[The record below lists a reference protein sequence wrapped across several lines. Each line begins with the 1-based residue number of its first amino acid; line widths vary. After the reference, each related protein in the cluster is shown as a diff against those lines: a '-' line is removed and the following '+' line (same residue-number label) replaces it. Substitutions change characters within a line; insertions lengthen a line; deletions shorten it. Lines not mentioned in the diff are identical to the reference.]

1 MRLALIL
8 VAVMSVMVGCA
19 PKDELAVLPDY
30 LRAQARLAD
39 GQNPDLTRP
48 AERTPRADKASETL
62 ADHYTGSDANADRDP
77 VLEQMLAE
85 ARANIVLPAQGGTSP
100 STTGS
105 TSAATKSVSD
115 VSAASP
121 PDLFRRFMTT
131 QSQRSSNQTGYV
143 GTEPGYPAS
152 PKTTAPAPS
161 RQEQFGRSIV
171 TDPAQ
176 INARLELLAAAR
188 AVDGTGADIGDRDKR
203 KGSPLPRA
211 GGSSDDETLR
221 IQGLD
226 RHVVLPPAIEP
237 ELTQLARRAHDR
249 NLPLI
254 IAVGVPSS
262 GSAYDRLSQA
272 RQVSRLVS
280 QALTPAVKV
289 REHINPALPFGTVE
303 ISIQPTA
310 SSPTIQ

>member
-1 MRLALIL
+1 
-8 VAVMSVMVGCA
+8 MSVMVGCA

-39 GQNPDLTRP
+39 GQRPDLNRP
-48 AERTPRADKASETL
+48 AERTAHAEKASEAL
-62 ADHYTGSDANADRDP
+62 ANRHTGSGANADRDP

-85 ARANIVLPAQGGTSP
+85 ARANIVLPARGGASP

-105 TSAATKSVSD
+105 TSAAVRSDSD

-121 PDLFRRFMTT
+121 PDLFRQFMTT
-131 QSQRSSNQTGYV
+131 QSQRASTQAGYAR
-143 GTEPGYPAS
+143 TEPVNTAS
-152 PKTTAPAPS
+152 PKNTKQTPS
-161 RQEQFGRSIV
+161 RQEQFGRSTV

-176 INARLELLAAAR
+176 VNARLELLAAAR
-188 AVDGTGADIGDRDKR
+188 AVDGTGAGIRDRDKR
-203 KGSPLPRA
+203 QGLPPPRT
-211 GGSSDDETLR
+211 GEGSDDETLR

-226 RHVVLPPAIEP
+226 RHAVLPPAIEP
-237 ELTQLARRAHDR
+237 ELAHLARRAQER
-249 NLPLI
+249 NLPVILV
-254 IAVGVPSS
+254 VGVPSS

-272 RQVSRLVS
+272 RQISRLVS

-289 REHINPALPFGTVE
+289 REHINPDLPFGTVD

-310 SSPTIQ
+310 VSPTIQ